1 MWIGTYFSEELKAVR
16 NLNLGYTFEILE
28 AHTYSR
34 GQLFNSFV
42 EHFFQIKK
50 YSKGVARFLAKLCL
64 NSLYGM
70 FGRKLDVDEAVVVNT
85 DSLYGLGTSNQK
97 HYPNRERSFFSN

>member
-1 MWIGTYFSEELKAVR
+1 MCLKFKGKTIFPTGVWIGTYFSEELKAVR

-42 EHFFQIKK
+42 EHFFLIKK

-85 DSLYGLGTSNQK
+85 DSLYGRWT
-97 HYPNRERSFFSN
+97 Y

>member
-1 MWIGTYFSEELKAVR
+1 MPIQEGNYL
-16 NLNLGYTFEILE
+16 ILL
-28 AHTYSR
+28 S
-34 GQLFNSFV
+34 NISFKL
-42 EHFFQIKK
+42 KK

-85 DSLYGLGTSNQK
+85 DSLYG
-97 HYPNRERSFFSN
+97 R